1 MVTAVP
7 LTGYRNTPFPPE
19 VFTFRNGGVPQNF
32 TGKAFAMDVRAV
44 AGTGPALISLDTAA
58 DDAMNGVRPVEATA
72 GKLRFQIDQTTMQTA
87 YDAAGVKAGA
97 PALFVY
103 DLLVIDADGF
113 PDALIEGSFTIEPG
127 VTL

>member
-1 MVTAVP
+1 MATTVP

-19 VFTFRNGGVPQNF
+19 VFTFRNGAAPQNF
-32 TGKAFAMDVRAV
+32 TGKTFAMDVRAV
-44 AGTGPALISLDTAA
+44 AGTGPALISLETATDDT
-58 DDAMNGVRPVEATA
+58 MNGVRAVEAAA
-72 GKLRFQIDQTTMQTA
+72 GKLRFQIDQTTMQAA

-97 PALFVY
+97 PALLVY